1 MENKQKKSFDASIL
15 DKMDAQNFSRW
26 SVSHPKQKESQID
39 IPVDLYDSPTEFV
52 VVMPLWWVDKQSVSL
67 TLSET
72 TLTIKAMRTPPKLK
86 DALTP
91 KQQKCF
97 WGSFVKHVTLPANSY
112 FNNIQSTLTPENIL
126 IVTVPKVFIPEE
138 LVVDIQ

>member
-26 SVSHPKQKESQID
+26 SVWQKKQKESQVD

-72 TLTIKAMRTPPKLK
+72 TLTIKATRTPPKLK
-86 DALTP
+86 DALAP

-112 FNNIQSTLTPENIL
+112 FNNIHSTLTPENIL

-138 LVVDIQ
+138 LTVDIQ